1 MVNLRLT
8 GNPTHIARD
17 DRPSSGAGM
26 PVQTE
31 QFAAAAGLGIG
42 TTVLG
47 EISQI
52 YEQDFYQIHLNAGDS
67 VRISMEGSGD
77 TPLLDP
83 SLELLD
89 SAGNIVGFSGDID
102 YPTNRNAE
110 INFIA
115 PETGI
120 YIVDAYASGAE
131 IGAYNLTTAAV
142 ANTPLNG
149 IDWGTQLYSTTV
161 YVYFG
166 EDGDYVDGYYD
177 FYYGDYYGV
186 YSAEDFTSYEVAAFW
201 QAFSLIESVTNL
213 TFTEVSASYLA
224 DFELYV
230 DTDELQTQD
239 GGLLA
244 YFNPPGEIDAGIGVF
259 NGTAWDRNGYSG
271 TSMELGGYDFATI
284 VHELMHGLGLAHP
297 HDDGGSS
304 ELFPGVYDDGYSYT
318 TGNYDL
324 NQGIYTGMTY
334 NSGLW
339 ELPDGFTEDAW
350 GDWANLGW
358 GFEIGPM
365 ALDIALLQEKYGAN
379 MSTATGDDVYELPDY
394 NEAGTGWISIWDA
407 GGDDTISYSG
417 TRDVQIDL
425 RAATL
430 QYEEGGGGYLSAA
443 YDIAGGY
450 TIANGV
456 VIENATGGRG
466 ADDITGNDEDNIIRG
481 EDGADTIDAGAGD
494 DVIYGGYGADTIH
507 MGDGNDVFNDNTQG
521 TVNGFDIVY
530 GGAGDDTFN
539 GGWGDD
545 TFYGN
550 DGDDTIDGGNAF
562 DFIDA
567 GGGNDIVYGGT
578 GKDTV
583 YLSDGNDYFED
594 EFQFGWRAQDTVYGG
609 VGNDTIVAY
618 GGEDILD
625 GGTGDDDIIGGAGN
639 DQITGGAGNDR
650 LRGSWHDDSLDGG
663 TGDDT
668 LTGGYHAD
676 TFYFGANGGHDTITD
691 LLLSDNDMLLIS
703 NSIVSDAIDFIDN
716 GGASVTADGVVL
728 DFGSHGSI
736 TISNLTSLDDLDLMI
751 GTY

>member
-1 MVNLRLT
+1 
-8 GNPTHIARD
+8 
-17 DRPSSGAGM
+17 M

-31 QFAAAAGLGIG
+31 EFAAAAGLGIG

-52 YEQDFYQIHLNAGDS
+52 YEQDFFQIQLTAGEA
-67 VRISMEGSGD
+67 VRISMEGSG
-77 TPLLDP
+77 TAPLLDP
-83 SLELLD
+83 ALELLD
-89 SAGNIVGFSGDID
+89 SDGNVVSFSSDID

-110 INFIA
+110 ISFIA

-131 IGAYNLTTAAV
+131 IGAYNLTIAATV
-142 ANTPLNG
+142 NTPLNG
-149 IDWGTQLYSTTV
+149 IDWGTQLSDTNVT
-161 YVYFG
+161 VYFG
-166 EDGDYVDGYYD
+166 QNGEYVDGYYD
-177 FYYGDYYGV
+177 YYYGEYVGV
-186 YSAEDFTSYEVAAFW
+186 YSAETFTSYEIAAFW
-201 QAFSLIESVTNL
+201 QAFSLIEAVTNL

-230 DTDELQTQD
+230 DTDELSTQD
-239 GGLLA
+239 AGLLG
-244 YFNPPGEIDAGIGVF
+244 YFNPPGEYDEGMGVF
-259 NGTAWDRNGYSG
+259 NGAAWDRTGTSGSSTEMGGYS
-271 TSMELGGYDFATI
+271 FATI
-284 VHELMHGLGLAHP
+284 VHEVMHGLGLAHP
-297 HDDGGSS
+297 HDDGGTS

-324 NQGIYTGMTY
+324 NQGVYTGMTY

-350 GDWANLGW
+350 GDFYNYNW

-365 ALDIALLQEKYGAN
+365 ALDIALLQDKYGAN
-379 MSTATGDDVYELPDY
+379 MSTATGDDVYELPD
-394 NEAGTGWISIWDA
+394 NNQAGTGWISIWDA
-407 GGDDTISYSG
+407 GGNDTISYSG
-417 TRDVQIDL
+417 NRSVQIDL
-425 RAATL
+425 REATL
-430 QYEEGGGGYLSAA
+430 LYEEGGGGYLSAA
-443 YDIAGGY
+443 YDVAGGY

-456 VIENATGGRG
+456 VIENAMGGNG
-466 ADDITGNDEDNIIRG
+466 ADTLTGNDTGNLIRG
-481 EDGADTIDAGAGD
+481 GNGADTIDAGAGD
-494 DVIYGGYGADTIH
+494 DVVYGGNGADTIQ
-507 MGDGNDVFNDNTQG
+507 MGDGDDVFHDNTQG
-521 TVNGFDIVY
+521 TIYGYDTVY
-530 GGAGDDTFN
+530 GGAGNDTFN

-550 DGDDTIDGGNAF
+550 EGDDTIDGGNAF

-609 VGNDTIVAY
+609 IGNDTIVAY

-625 GGTGDDDIIGGAGN
+625 GGAGDDDIIGGAGN
-639 DQITGGAGNDR
+639 DQITGGAGNDT
-650 LRGSWHDDSLDGG
+650 LRGSWHDDSLYGG
-663 TGDDT
+663 AGDDI

-676 TFYFGANGGHDTITD
+676 TFYFEANGGHDTITD
-691 LLLSDNDMLLIS
+691 LLISDNDMLLIS
-703 NSIVSDAIDFIDN
+703 TAVVSNSGNFLDN
-716 GGASVTADGVVL
+716 GGASVTAAGVVL

-736 TISNLTSLDDLDLMI
+736 TITNLTSLDDLPSLLE
-751 GTY
+751 TF